1 MIDTADLA
9 CLTRSILS
17 PTPRS
22 PRSSPSP
29 HFSAELTTEGCGS
42 STVHQLS
49 SGQISR
55 RGDTLSVQLIRPRID
70 RREVVLLVWPPNPTP
85 VSPAKLSETVAAS
98 CRLLS
103 NAVID
108 LAARR
113 HRQHQDASGK
123 DEEV

>member
-1 MIDTADLA
+1 M
-9 CLTRSILS
+9 
-17 PTPRS
+17 
-22 PRSSPSP
+22 
-29 HFSAELTTEGCGS
+29 
-42 STVHQLS
+42 
-49 SGQISR
+49 
-55 RGDTLSVQLIRPRID
+55 SVQLIRPRID

-85 VSPAKLSETVAAS
+85 VSPAKLSETVAAI

-113 HRQHQDASGK
+113 HRQHQAASGK